1 MSRPAIERRRRWQ
14 LRDERGSISIEAAIV
29 FAIVIVT
36 FFGLMIVAGRII
48 NQENKVR
55 SAAHA
60 AARAASL
67 RSTFADASADVDD
80 VANANLADAD
90 LGCTDRQV
98 AIVSG
103 PGDFVPG
110 GFVTVEVRC
119 TARVLGVLGMSDN
132 EYAYEATEVID
143 VYRGDP

>member
-1 MSRPAIERRRRWQ
+1 MSGRADDRRRRR
-14 LRDERGSISIEAAIV
+14 LGGERGSVSIEAAIV
-29 FAIVIVT
+29 FAVVIVT

-67 RSTFADASADVDD
+67 RSTFADAAGDVDQ
-80 VANANLADAD
+80 VARVNLEDAD
-90 LGCTDRQV
+90 LVCTDRRV

-119 TARVLGVLGMSDN
+119 TARVLGVLGMADN

-143 VYRGDP
+143 AFRGGP